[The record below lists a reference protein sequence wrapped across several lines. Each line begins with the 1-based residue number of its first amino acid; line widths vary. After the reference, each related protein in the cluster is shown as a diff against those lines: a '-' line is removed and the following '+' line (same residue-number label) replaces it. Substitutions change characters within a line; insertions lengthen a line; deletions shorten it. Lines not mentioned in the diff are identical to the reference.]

1 MTQNQI
7 LCVSYFDQVM
17 GPSTL
22 YSSEPLS
29 ESLDAPDINRILEFN
44 DEEGTF
50 IFAYRKFQTVNH
62 IFYIDSNL
70 ARGGKELL
78 MITYLI
84 KTAIFKDEIVDVFKY
99 LDSKEPILEEFAS
112 ELKNLNKI
120 SSILHHKERVN
131 PVENILELANE
142 ELKNSFFEI
151 FNRYFKKLSPKYRL
165 ETPVHGKQH
174 LKKIFILGAPKVG
187 KTTLLKN
194 IELIQFL
201 NIKKNDLSTRIY
213 EVLIDNIEI
222 LKYDKGIGEFAC
234 KEFENIEECMILA
247 QGFILIF
254 NISDDKSIV
263 QTKEIYQIVKNKCL
277 EIENVLVP
285 VLIIGNK
292 FHDKEGL
299 QPDYIHKVFEIEK
312 LKELG
317 VNIKYYT
324 INILNEDE
332 KVMKGLRWLIKN
344 II

>member
-22 YSSEPLS
+22 YSSEALS
-29 ESLDAPDINRILEFN
+29 ESINAPDINRILEFN

-112 ELKNLNKI
+112 ELKNLDKI
-120 SSILHHKERVN
+120 SSILHHKERAF

-142 ELKNSFFEI
+142 ESKNSFFEI

-165 ETPVHGKQH
+165 ETPIQGKQH

-187 KTTLLKN
+187 KSTLLKN

-234 KEFENIEECMILA
+234 KEFENLEECMILA

-299 QPDYIHKVFEIEK
+299 QPDYIHKAFNVEQ

-317 VNIKYYT
+317 MKIKYYA

-332 KVMKGLRWLIKN
+332 KVMKALRWLIKN

>member
-1 MTQNQI
+1 MPQNQI

-29 ESLDAPDINRILEFN
+29 ESIIAPDINRILEFN

-120 SSILHHKERVN
+120 STILHHKERVN

-151 FNRYFKKLSPKYRL
+151 FNRYFKKLSPKYRM

-234 KEFENIEECMILA
+234 KEFENLEECMILA

-254 NISDDKSIV
+254 NISDDKSIA

-317 VNIKYYT
+317 VKIKYYA

>member
-17 GPSTL
+17 GPSTF
-22 YSSEPLS
+22 YSSESLS
-29 ESLDAPDINRILEFN
+29 KSLNAPDVNRILEFN
-44 DEEGTF
+44 DQEATF
-50 IFAYRKFQTVNH
+50 IFSYQKYQTVNH
-62 IFYIDSNL
+62 LFYIDSNL

-78 MITYLI
+78 MITYMI
-84 KTAIFKDEIVDVFKY
+84 KSAIFKDEIGDVFKY

-112 ELKNLNKI
+112 ELKNLDKMI
-120 SSILHHKERVN
+120 SILHTKKINFSGEYV
-131 PVENILELANE
+131 LEIANE
-142 ELKNSFFEI
+142 DLKTNFLEI
-151 FNRYFKKLSPKYRL
+151 FNRYLQKLSPKYRL
-165 ETPVHGKQH
+165 ETPLRGKQG
-174 LKKIFILGAPKVG
+174 LKKVFILGAPKVG

-222 LKYDKGIGEFAC
+222 LKYDKSIGEFAC
-234 KEFENIEECMILA
+234 KEFENLEECMILA

-254 NISDDKSIV
+254 NVSNDKSII
-263 QTKEIYQIVKNKCL
+263 QTKEIYQIVKNKCS
-277 EIENVLVP
+277 EIEKVLVP

-299 QPDYIHKVFEIEK
+299 QTDYIHKIFEIEK

-317 VNIKYYT
+317 VKMKYSA